1 MYSRLLYVAYRLCT
15 YLCWVAPFT
24 FVFCL
29 VYAVREA
36 VNGGSNDIALALGAS
51 LSLLIIVGA
60 CVLAY

>member
-1 MYSRLLYVAYRLCT
+1 MYSGLLYVAYRLCT

-51 LSLLIIVGA
+51 
-60 CVLAY
+60 